1 MSQYSQLKKSTHN
14 NNLIESDRMSDE
26 VKNRLVFTQNTN
38 NLYPVIDLT
47 L

>member
-14 NNLIESDRMSDE
+14 NNLIESDRTSDE